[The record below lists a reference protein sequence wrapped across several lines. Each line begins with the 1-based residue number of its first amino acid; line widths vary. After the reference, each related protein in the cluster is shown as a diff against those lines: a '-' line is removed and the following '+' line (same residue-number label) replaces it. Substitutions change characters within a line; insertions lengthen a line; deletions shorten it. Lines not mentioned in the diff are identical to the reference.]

1 MNLIFRPKAWEQFL
15 FWQETDKA
23 TVKKINGLIK
33 ECQRHPFEGTGKPE
47 PLKRLDTDGWGRDSE
62 KRIIRIY
69 HTTELNRRVLAEEVS
84 DYIEGDRTRSTPVR
98 VGRE

>member
-15 FWQETDKA
+15 FWQDTDKA

-47 PLKRLDTDGWGRDSE
+47 PLKGDLAGYWSRRIDREHRLVYRVVGDDLEILSCR
-62 KRIIRIY
+62 Y
-69 HTTELNRRVLAEEVS
+69 H
-84 DYIEGDRTRSTPVR
+84 YG
-98 VGRE
+98 